1 MTIASHTETFLQKL
15 KHTDYFVQ
23 DHRVHQICT
32 LPGVV
37 LLDMIYRLSSH
48 ALGTQA
54 IELHHV
60 LFKQPIV
67 TSEQFDIDILVTLT
81 THDHYTDVVVSSR
94 KVYHATPGT
103 KENDTVINMECS
115 LHSIDTDNSSKTSLS
130 MPSLDKQVASQWDI
144 DKVYGLARDS
154 DIHHYDFMKNSG
166 TVYRQHAN
174 EWMHLQISSVAT
186 PYMNKFYAHVA
197 LLDGATFAGT
207 SFRWDEQGNEKSME
221 GFKPYIPFMIERF
234 AIYRSFP
241 AQIYTHTVR
250 TTEDLIAD
258 ADIIKRDI
266 AIYDEEG
273 HLLASFKNLTA
284 KRIREAQLI
293 TGLVNESSSATTI
306 HSKVEHVTS
315 LDSYTSA
322 LPLTQIQQFLQL
334 QLADILMVDP
344 KQIDPE
350 TGFYELGLDSIKLLE
365 LVTFLEQYLQIE
377 LYPTLLFEYSTVA
390 TLAAYLNEHWQDTF
404 LQAYSQSQ
412 SLSSRPLKSDP
423 IDTVEST
430 AVIYQPVWETAPIST
445 SLSTETNSVERMII
459 LYTPS
464 PDWKKRLSAYFQI
477 KHIVELQHDVQNTV
491 DYLPSLIEQVFT
503 CMQQYV
509 QTNGHTPTV
518 VQIIAD
524 NRDTIGTIWGLEGLF
539 KTIAQEY
546 PFIQSQLI
554 LFDVESVAY
563 ANQIGERLDQEFQQS
578 GVVPSI
584 SIHYQGHRLER
595 HIKKL
600 KEVTLLHAH
609 SNMTTQH
616 AVRNGGVYLIIGGMG
631 GLGYE
636 LAQHIADRADT
647 VLILTGRSALSDSLS
662 LQLESLRSKGSEAI
676 YIQTDITNYEQV
688 EKMVH
693 LVLAEYAT
701 INGVFYCAGVIQD
714 KLFIQKS
721 TTELHQ
727 TLQPKIQGFT
737 YLDQVLS
744 QQALDFFV
752 VFSSLSAVVGNI
764 GQSDYAVANGYLDQL
779 VLERATKV
787 KQGQR
792 SGRTYTI
799 NWQLWEQG
807 GMQVSDS
814 HRQLMYKSGGMIPLP
829 TDAGMNVLDLIMK
842 ADFPQ
847 LTVLYGDSQQI
858 RYHMQNS
865 LPQSSVSSEKQDNA
879 TKDNQTDDL
888 TDIAIIGV
896 AGRYPDANTIEQLY
910 ENLKAGKDSITTI
923 PEHRWAANHTAYAV
937 EDYYRYG
944 SFVDRIDDFDP
955 LFFNISP
962 YQAERMDPQAR
973 LFLQTVWEACEDTGF
988 AVHRNQHDYSASSSR
1003 SVGVFAGV
1011 FWNHYELYSA
1021 EMSQQGQPSAFGT
1034 NSASIANM
1042 VSYHL
1047 NFHGPSMA
1055 LDSMCSSSL
1064 TAVHLA
1070 CESIKRGECHY
1081 AVAGGVNLVTHPH
1094 KYVFLKE
1101 AQFLSSE
1108 GKCRSFGKDGDG
1120 YVPGEGV
1127 GAVLMTSVAEARK
1140 QGYPIYAVIK
1150 GSALNHSGRT
1160 SGATVPDPVAQS
1172 EVILNALASAH
1183 IDPATLS
1190 YIETHGTGTSLGDP
1204 IELQAL
1210 ERAFRKAGS
1219 TEQQFCAIG
1228 SLKSNI
1234 GHLEAAAGIAGLTKL
1249 LLQLKHQEI
1258 FPSLHAEPLNPLIPF
1273 GSTSFYVQHQ
1283 GKVWDRPVITNN
1295 NIATEIPLRAG
1306 ISSFGANGS
1315 NAHVIVEEYV
1325 SVPALIEQQHNN
1337 DHQRPVIIPLSAQTE
1352 ERLQVYAQK
1361 LLDFVHTADT
1371 SLDLHNLAYTLQLG
1385 RTEMKA
1391 RVAFH
1396 IVDIADLKQQLN
1408 AFIQKKTVDNASQI
1422 LTIPD
1427 DQAERAFFISQL
1439 IAKQEWHTLANSW
1452 TQGVKIDWMVLY
1464 PDQEC
1469 QFIHAPTYPFRRNR
1483 YWVPDID
1490 SSNLSTKQQV
1500 STAPQASLEEEEIEE
1515 GTVSSLH
1522 EQSIEEH
1529 GSTDSS
1535 SIVEGHV
1542 STLIKTTAAKILKV
1556 QIIDIENDVELSEY
1570 GFDSI
1575 LFTQLADQLNH
1586 QLQTDLTPA
1595 HFFEQ
1600 TTIQQITAFLIEHY
1614 STAIKVF
1621 FGDPVKQRTQPTK
1634 PTNSNVSTSSKS
1646 KGSPIQKSAVPAVSS
1661 LSVDQQEPIAIIG
1674 MSAKFPQ
1681 AEDIHQFWDNLV
1693 SGKDCISEIPSNR
1706 WDWKQHFGDPNQ
1718 NNHKT
1723 NIKWGGFIEGIDEF
1737 DPLFFGISPREAVHM
1752 DPQQRLLMMY
1762 VWKAIEDAGYTAS
1775 SLAGTQLGIFVG
1787 TGSSGYNVMMAQA
1800 NENVEAYSITAN
1812 VPSVGPNRM
1821 SHFLN
1826 VHGPSQPI
1834 ETACSSSLVAIHR
1847 AVNAIRSG
1855 DCDTAVTGGVN
1866 TILSLDAHISLNK
1879 AGMLSADGRCKTFS
1893 DQADGYARGEGV
1905 GMIFLKKLTDAEA
1918 DGDHI
1923 YGVIRGS
1930 YENHGGKAGSLT
1942 APNPKAQ
1949 TALLKTAFS
1958 RSGISPDTISFIE
1971 THGTGTPLG
1980 DPIEI
1985 NTLKS
1990 AFQSSSG
1997 EPPVPDHSIGYCGI
2011 GSVKTNI
2018 GHLEMA
2024 AGIAGVIKVLLQM
2037 KHQKLV
2043 KSLHAET
2050 VNPYIHLENSP
2061 FYIVKST
2068 RDWHRLQNEN
2078 GQEIPRR
2085 AGISSFGFGGSNAH
2099 VVLEEYI
2106 PATSQH
2112 DNRKESPHQPVVF
2125 LLSAVTKE
2133 RLQEQVQQ
2141 WIQVL
2146 QQNYYTD
2153 DQLSD
2158 IAYTLQVGREA
2169 FEIRF
2174 GCVVTSIQELKEKLH
2189 AYSVSEQPIE
2199 SVYEGDASAH
2209 KSFISLFKADEE
2221 LSEAVHKWMQRSKY
2235 HKLLEVWVKG
2245 IDIHWSAWYEDSQ
2258 PQRLSLPTY
2267 PFAKE
2272 KYWVNVVSSRA
2283 KEVEL
2288 QEEHKDTLQH
2298 QQNPEN
2304 VQTDANIESISPN
2317 AEVASAVSIQ
2327 KQITTILADLL
2338 GVQATSIQPDV
2349 PLERYGMNSILIL
2362 QMLQQFQNHIYA
2374 SIQLDDIVECSTI
2387 EELVAAIPADAN
2399 DGKTNS
2405 DAESI
2410 SYSELIH
2417 LNAVTTGR
2425 PIFWIHGG
2433 TGGVESYIDLAYQ
2446 LNRPFYGIQAK
2457 GYFNEEP
2464 PLQSMYAMAAYYTR
2478 MIRDIQPEG
2487 PYDIGG
2493 YSLGGILTYEIA
2505 RILQTMEQEVSSIV
2519 MIDSFYPE
2527 DFHFEL
2533 TADHPHLWHM
2543 LYPNGST
2550 VSKEKFIDTCYRL
2563 EQAYELDQY
2572 KPLPLLDSQ
2581 SIRSYY
2587 FRNQNGIFVDENSH
2601 NPTDYWQKWKTILPH
2616 LHIVDIDASNHFV
2629 MLSESQSLQ
2638 QIVTS
2643 IQSIYTASD
2652 IAKEVSSTTL

>member
-1 MTIASHTETFLQKL
+1 MTIASRTETFLQKL

-54 IELHHV
+54 IELHNV
-60 LFKQPIV
+60 IFKQPIV
-67 TSEQFDIDILVTLT
+67 TSEQFDIEIWVSFTN
-81 THDHYTDVVVSSR
+81 HDHYTDVVVSSR
-94 KVYHATPGT
+94 KVYHANDSM
-103 KENDTVINMECS
+103 KENDKVVNMECS
-115 LHSIDTDNSSKTSLS
+115 LHSIATDQSARTQVS
-130 MPSLDKQVASQWDI
+130 MPFLDKQVVSQWDM

-154 DIHHYDFMKNSG
+154 EIHHYDFMKNSG
-166 TVYRQHAN
+166 TVYQQDDN
-174 EWMHLQISSVAT
+174 EWMHLHISSVAT

-197 LLDGATFAGT
+197 LLDGSTFAGT
-207 SFRWDEQGNEKSME
+207 SFRWDAQGNEKSME

-234 AIYRSFP
+234 TIYRSFP
-241 AQIYTHTVR
+241 EQIYTHTVR
-250 TTEDLIAD
+250 TKEDLVAD

-266 AIYDEEG
+266 SIYDHEG
-273 HLLASFKNLTA
+273 ALLASFQNLTA
-284 KRIREAQLI
+284 KRIRESQLI
-293 TGLVNESSSATTI
+293 TGLINESSGSVATI
-306 HSKVEHVTS
+306 HSKVEKATTMDRHTS
-315 LDSYTSA
+315 ES
-322 LPLTQIQQFLQL
+322 PLKQIEQFLQL
-334 QLADILMVDP
+334 QLADILM
-344 KQIDPE
+344 IDPNHIDLE

-390 TLAAYLNEHWQDTF
+390 TLAAYLNDHWQDAF
-404 LQAYSQSQ
+404 LQTQSQSQ
-412 SLSSRPLKSDP
+412 SLADRSVLTDTIDPGKS
-423 IDTVEST
+423 TT
-430 AVIYQPVWETAPIST
+430 VIYEPVWEEAPISE
-445 SLSTETNSVERMII
+445 SLPNASNAVDRIVI

-464 PDWKKRLSAYFQI
+464 PEWKKVLSAHSQI
-477 KHIVELQHDVQNTV
+477 EHIVALQHDKQHTV

-503 CMQQYV
+503 FMQQYV
-509 QTNGHTPTV
+509 QTNRHTPTF
-518 VQIIAD
+518 VQVIAD
-524 NRDTIGTIWGLEGLF
+524 NEDTTGTIWGLEGLF

-546 PFIQSQLI
+546 PLIQSQLI
-554 LFDVESVAY
+554 LLDVEDVSDAEHI
-563 ANQIGERLDQEFQQS
+563 ANRLDQEFQHAS
-578 GVVPSI
+578 TAPSI

-595 HIKKL
+595 HIKTL
-600 KEVTLLHAH
+600 KEVTLLHA
-609 SNMTTQH
+609 NANITTQH
-616 AVRNGGVYLIIGGMG
+616 SFRNGGVYLIIGGMG

-636 LAQHIADRADT
+636 LAKHIADHTDT
-647 VLILTGRSALSDSLS
+647 VLVLTGRSPLSHSLS
-662 LQLESLRSKGSEAI
+662 VQLESLRAKGSEAI
-676 YIQTDITNYEQV
+676 YIQTDITKHEEV
-688 EKMVH
+688 EKMVR
-693 LVLAEYAT
+693 LILTEYAT
-701 INGVFYCAGVIQD
+701 INGVFHCAGVIQD
-714 KLFIQKS
+714 KLLIQKS
-721 TTELHQ
+721 IAELHQ

-764 GQSDYAVANGYLDQL
+764 GQSDYAVANGYIDQL
-779 VLERATKV
+779 VLERAIKV

-792 SGRTYTI
+792 SGSTYTI

-807 GMQVSDS
+807 GMQVSDT
-814 HRQLMYKSGGMIPLP
+814 HRQLMYKSGGMVPLP
-829 TDAGMNVLDLIMK
+829 TDVGMNTLDLIIK
-842 ADFPQ
+842 SDSPQ
-847 LTVLYGDSQQI
+847 WTVLYGESEQI
-858 RYHMQNS
+858 RYHMRES
-865 LPQSSVSSEKQDNA
+865 LPHSSVSSEKQDIS
-879 TKDNQTDDL
+879 TKDTSVDNL

-910 ENLKAGKDSITTI
+910 ENLKVGKDSITSI
-923 PEHRWAANHTAYAV
+923 PEHRWASNHNAYAV

-973 LFLQTVWEACEDTGF
+973 LFLQTVWEACEDAGF
-988 AVHRNQHDYSASSSR
+988 AVHRNQHDYSASGSR

-1034 NSASIANM
+1034 NAASIANM

-1127 GAVLMTSVAEARK
+1127 GAVLMTSVAEAQK

-1190 YIETHGTGTSLGDP
+1190 YVETHGTGTSLGDP

-1210 ERAFRKAGS
+1210 ERAFRQAGS
-1219 TEQQFCAIG
+1219 TKQQFCAIG

-1249 LLQLKHQEI
+1249 LLQLKHKEI

-1283 GKVWDRPVITNN
+1283 GKVWERPIITNGGVAN
-1295 NIATEIPLRAG
+1295 EIPLRAG

-1315 NAHVIVEEYV
+1315 NAHLIVEEYV
-1325 SVPALIEQQHNN
+1325 PVPAIMKQQRSIN
-1337 DHQRPVIIPLSAQTE
+1337 DQQTAIIIPLSAQTE

-1361 LLDFVHTADT
+1361 LLDFVHTADE
-1371 SLDLHNLAYTLQLG
+1371 SLDLRNLAYTFQLG

-1391 RVAFH
+1391 RIAFN
-1396 IVDIADLKQQLN
+1396 IVDIADLKQQLH
-1408 AFIQKKTVDNASQI
+1408 AFRQQTNIDHPQQTLI
-1422 LTIPD
+1422 LPAE
-1427 DQAERAFFISQL
+1427 QADRVLFISQL
-1439 IAKQEWHTLANSW
+1439 VAQEEWNTLATAW
-1452 TQGVKIDWMVLY
+1452 TQGAKIDWTILY
-1464 PDQEC
+1464 QNQLG
-1469 QFIHAPTYPFRRNR
+1469 QFIHAPTYPFRTNR

-1490 SSNLSTKQQV
+1490 SASLATEQRISTKPQV
-1500 STAPQASLEEEEIEE
+1500 PLEEVAIP
-1515 GTVSSLH
+1515 SLH
-1522 EQSIEEH
+1522 EQPIEEH
-1529 GSTDSS
+1529 SSTDSL
-1535 SIVEGHV
+1535 SIVEEHV
-1542 STLIKTTAAKILKV
+1542 STWIKTTAAKILKV
-1556 QIIDIENDVELSEY
+1556 QLIDIENDVELSEY

-1575 LFTQLADQLNH
+1575 LFTQLADQFNH

-1600 TTIQQITAFLIEHY
+1600 TTIQQITAFLIDQY
-1614 STAIKVF
+1614 STEIKHF
-1621 FGDPVKQRTQPTK
+1621 FSEAVEQRHRSAK
-1634 PTNSNVSTSSKS
+1634 PNSSNLSTSPNPKVSSKPKINSNQQ
-1646 KGSPIQKSAVPAVSS
+1646 PVSS
-1661 LSVDQQEPIAIIG
+1661 ASSSSSVDHQEPIAIIG
-1674 MSAKFPQ
+1674 MSARFPQ
-1681 AEDIHQFWDNLV
+1681 AEDIDQFWDNLV

-1706 WDWKQHFGDPNQ
+1706 WDWKKHFGDPNQ
-1718 NNHKT
+1718 NNYKT
-1723 NIKWGGFIEGIDEF
+1723 NIKWGGFIEGIEEF

-1762 VWKAIEDAGYTAS
+1762 VWKAIEDAGYAAS

-1893 DQADGYARGEGV
+1893 AQADGYARGEGV

-1949 TALLKTAFS
+1949 TALLKTAFA

-1990 AFQSSSG
+1990 AFQTSG
-1997 EPPVPDHSIGYCGI
+1997 EESTGLDSSIGYCGI

-2061 FYIVKST
+2061 FYIVNST
-2068 RDWHRLQNEN
+2068 QDWQRLKDEN

-2099 VVLEEYI
+2099 VVLEEYT
-2106 PATSQH
+2106 P
-2112 DNRKESPHQPVVF
+2112 EMSPHHNQNESSHHPVVF

-2133 RLQEQVQQ
+2133 RLQAQIQQ

-2146 QQNYYTD
+2146 QHNDYTD

-2174 GCVVTSIQELKEKLH
+2174 GCVVSSIDELKEKLQSYV
-2189 AYSVSEQPIE
+2189 ASEHPVE
-2199 SVYEGDASAH
+2199 NVYEGDASAH

-2221 LSEAVHKWMQRSKY
+2221 LSEAVYKWMERSKY
-2235 HKLLEVWVKG
+2235 HKLLEVWTKG
-2245 IDIHWSAWYEDSQ
+2245 LDVNWSAWYAESQ

-2267 PFAKE
+2267 PFSKE
-2272 KYWVNVVSSRA
+2272 KYWVNISSSYTRG
-2283 KEVEL
+2283 VEL
-2288 QEEHKDTLQH
+2288 QNEHTGTLQN
-2298 QQNPEN
+2298 QKEAEEPLN
-2304 VQTDANIESISPN
+2304 VESVPPRV
-2317 AEVASAVSIQ
+2317 EVNSALSIQ
-2327 KQITTILADLL
+2327 QQITAILADLL
-2338 GVQATSIQPDV
+2338 GIKDTSIQADV
-2349 PLERYGMNSILIL
+2349 PLDRYGMNSILIL
-2362 QMLQQFQNHIYA
+2362 QMLQRLQSQIDP
-2374 SIQLDDIVECSTI
+2374 SIQLEDIMECDTI
-2387 EELVAAIPADAN
+2387 EELIAALPTDPNAMNTHPD
-2399 DGKTNS
+2399 
-2405 DAESI
+2405 SI
-2410 SYSELIH
+2410 AYSELIH
-2417 LNAVTTGR
+2417 LNAVTAGQ

-2433 TGGVESYIDLAYQ
+2433 TGGVEAYIELANS
-2446 LNRPFYGIQAK
+2446 LHRPFYGIQAK
-2457 GYFNEEP
+2457 GYSNDEP

-2478 MIRDIQPEG
+2478 IIRDIQPEG

-2493 YSLGGILTYEIA
+2493 YSLGGVLTYEIA
-2505 RILQTMEQEVSSIV
+2505 RILQTMEQEVSSII
-2519 MIDSFYPE
+2519 MIDSFYP
-2527 DFHFEL
+2527 DNSHVQW
-2533 TADHPHLWHM
+2533 TADHPDLWQM
-2543 LYPNGST
+2543 LYSKGST
-2550 VSKEKFIDTCYRL
+2550 ASKEKFIETCSRL

-2572 KPLPLLDSQ
+2572 KPLPLLNPQ

-2587 FRNQNGIFVDENSH
+2587 FRNQNGILVDDNSI
-2601 NPTDYWQKWKTILPH
+2601 NPTDYWQTWKTILPD
-2616 LHIVDIDASNHFV
+2616 LQMVDIDATNHFV
-2629 MLSESQSLQ
+2629 MLSEPTSLQ
-2638 QIVTS
+2638 QITTA
-2643 IQSIYTASD
+2643 IQSIYTPND
-2652 IAKEVSSTTL
+2652 IPNAVSSTTL

>member
-37 LLDMIYRLSSH
+37 LLDMIYRLSST
-48 ALGTQA
+48 ALGTQS

-60 LFKQPIV
+60 VFKQPIV
-67 TSEQFDIDILVTLT
+67 TSEQFDIDILVSFT
-81 THDHYTDVVVSSR
+81 THDTHTDIIVSSR
-94 KVYHATPGT
+94 KVYHAQQST
-103 KENDTVINMECS
+103 KENDKVINMECS
-115 LHSIDTDNSSKTSLS
+115 LHPIDTDNSIKTQSQ
-130 MPSLDKQVASQWDI
+130 MPLLKKQAAIQWDM
-144 DKVYGLARDS
+144 DKVYGLARQS

-166 TVYRQHAN
+166 TVYQQGDN
-174 EWMHLQISSVAT
+174 EWMHLQISSIAT
-186 PYMNKFYAHVA
+186 PYIDKFYAHVA

-207 SFRWDEQGNEKSME
+207 SFRWDEQGNERTQE

-234 AIYRSFP
+234 VIYRSLP
-241 AQIYTHTVR
+241 ERIYTHTVQ
-250 TTEDLIAD
+250 TKEDLVAD
-258 ADIIKRDI
+258 ADIIKRHI
-266 AIYDEEG
+266 SIYDDEG
-273 HLLASFKNLTA
+273 NVLATFENLTA
-284 KRIREAQLI
+284 KRIRESRLI
-293 TGLVNESSSATTI
+293 TELVNPLSASVATI
-306 HSKVEHVTS
+306 HSKAEHVTS
-315 LDSYTSA
+315 LESYTSEF
-322 LPLTQIQQFLQL
+322 PLTQIEQFLQL
-334 QLADILMVDP
+334 QLADILLVEQE
-344 KQIDPE
+344 QIDPE

-390 TLAAYLNEHWQDTF
+390 TLAAYLNDHWQDAF
-404 LQAYSQSQ
+404 LKTYSQSQ
-412 SLSSRPLKSDP
+412 PLSNNLLESDTIDKLKSTT
-423 IDTVEST
+423 IV
-430 AVIYQPVWETAPIST
+430 YQPIWEVAPIST
-445 SLSTETNSVERMII
+445 SLSSKGDPVDRMII
-459 LYTPS
+459 LYTQS
-464 PDWKKRLSAYFQI
+464 PEWKKALSDYPKITHMA
-477 KHIVELQHDVQNTV
+477 ELQHELENTV
-491 DYLPSLIEQVFT
+491 SYLPSLIEQIFT
-503 CMQQYV
+503 LIQQHL
-509 QTNGHTPTV
+509 QTNGHRPTFI
-518 VQIIAD
+518 QIVAD
-524 NRDTIGTIWGLEGLF
+524 RSDRTGTIWGLEGMF

-563 ANQIGERLDQEFQQS
+563 SDQIVERLDHEFQQS
-578 GVVPSI
+578 SIVPSI
-584 SIHYQGHRLER
+584 SIHYQGNTLER
-595 HIKKL
+595 YVKKL
-600 KEVTLLHAH
+600 KEITLLHAH
-609 SNMTTQH
+609 SNATQEH
-616 AVRNGGVYLIIGGMG
+616 SFVTDGVYMIIGGMG

-636 LAQHIADRADT
+636 LAKHIADHAHA
-647 VLILTGRSALSDSLS
+647 VLVLVGRSPLSDSLS
-662 LQLESLRSKGSEAI
+662 LQLELLRSKGSEAI
-676 YIQTDITNYEQV
+676 YIQTDISKHEDV
-688 EKMVH
+688 ENMVH
-693 LVLAEYAT
+693 LILAKYST
-701 INGVFYCAGVIQD
+701 INGVFHCAGIIQD
-714 KLFIQKS
+714 KLMIQKS
-721 TTELHQ
+721 LTELHQ
-727 TLQPKIQGFT
+727 TLQPKIQGFIH
-737 YLDQVLS
+737 LDQVLS
-744 QQALDFFV
+744 QQSLDFFV

-779 VLERATKV
+779 VLERAIKV
-787 KQGQR
+787 EKGQR
-792 SGRTYTI
+792 FGGTYTI

-807 GMQVSDS
+807 GMQVSDA
-814 HRQLMYKSGGMIPLP
+814 HRQLMYKSGGMVPLP
-829 TDAGMNVLDLIMK
+829 TNEGFHMLDLILK
-842 ADFPQ
+842 SDAPQ
-847 LTVLYGDSQQI
+847 LAILYGDAEQI
-858 RYHMQNS
+858 RSRMKENRS
-865 LPQSSVSSEKQDNA
+865 ESSVSSKNNDSSTQ
-879 TKDNQTDDL
+879 QTQEDHP

-896 AGRYPDANTIEQLY
+896 GGRYPDANTIEQLY

-923 PEHRWAANHTAYAV
+923 PEHRWASNHTAYSV

-973 LFLQTVWEACEDTGF
+973 LFLQTVWEACEDAGF

-1021 EMSQQGQPSAFGT
+1021 EMSQQGNPSAFGT

-1127 GAVLMTSVAEARK
+1127 GAVLMTSVAEAKK

-1172 EVILNALASAH
+1172 EVILNALATAH
-1183 IDPATLS
+1183 IDPTTLS

-1219 TEQQFCAIG
+1219 TRQQFCAIG

-1249 LLQLKHQEI
+1249 LLQFKHKEI
-1258 FPSLHAEPLNPLIPF
+1258 FPSLHAEPLNPFIPF
-1273 GSTSFYVQHQ
+1273 GSTSFYVQHE
-1283 GKVWDRPVITNN
+1283 GKVWKRPTIKIND
-1295 NIATEIPLRAG
+1295 IASDIPLRAG

-1315 NAHVIVEEYV
+1315 NAHLILEEYV
-1325 SVPALIEQQHNN
+1325 SVPDIMEPQFTT
-1337 DHQRPVIIPLSAQTE
+1337 DYQRPAIIIPLSAQTE

-1361 LLDFVHTADT
+1361 LLDFVHTMDT
-1371 SLDLHNLAYTLQLG
+1371 SLDLYHLAYTFQLG

-1391 RVAFH
+1391 RIAFN
-1396 IVDIADLKQQLN
+1396 IVDIADLRYQLK
-1408 AFIQKKTVDNASQI
+1408 AFIQKTEIVPIQPT
-1422 LTIPD
+1422 LTIPEE
-1427 DQAERAFFISQL
+1427 QADRALFISQL
-1439 IAKQEWHTLANSW
+1439 VAQQEWNSVATVW
-1452 TQGVKIDWMVLY
+1452 MQGAKIDWTILY
-1464 PDQEC
+1464 QDQVC
-1469 QFIHAPTYPFRRNR
+1469 QFIHAPTYPFRTNR
-1483 YWVPDID
+1483 YWIPEIP
-1490 SSNLSTKQQV
+1490 SSSLSTEKQV
-1500 STAPQASLEEEEIEE
+1500 SIDQHVSLEEVA
-1515 GTVSSLH
+1515 VSSLDEEPFEEH
-1522 EQSIEEH
+1522 HSIDSVAIIEE
-1529 GSTDSS
+1529 T
-1535 SIVEGHV
+1535 V
-1542 STLIKTTAAKILKV
+1542 STSVKSTAAKILKV
-1556 QIIDIENDVELSEY
+1556 QMLDIENDVELSEY

-1600 TTIQQITAFLIEHY
+1600 TTIQQITAFLIDQY
-1614 STAIKVF
+1614 STEMKHVF
-1621 FGDPVKQRTQPTK
+1621 SDTIEQRPQPVSPTI
-1634 PTNSNVSTSSKS
+1634 SNVSTSSKT
-1646 KGSPIQKSAVPAVSS
+1646 KGNPLHKLDVPASFSS
-1661 LSVDQQEPIAIIG
+1661 SANHQEPIAIIG
-1674 MSAKFPQ
+1674 MSARFPQ
-1681 AEDIHQFWDNLV
+1681 AEDIDQFWENLV
-1693 SGKDCISEIPSNR
+1693 SGKDCISEIPANR
-1706 WDWKQHFGDPNQ
+1706 WDWKKHFGDPNQ
-1718 NNHKT
+1718 NNYKT

-1762 VWKAIEDAGYTAS
+1762 VWKAIEDAGYAAS

-1800 NENVEAYSITAN
+1800 NEQVEAYSITAN

-1879 AGMLSADGRCKTFS
+1879 AGMLSPDGRCKTFS
-1893 DQADGYARGEGV
+1893 AQADGYARGEGV

-1990 AFQSSSG
+1990 AFQASPEESTVSNHA
-1997 EPPVPDHSIGYCGI
+1997 VGYCGI
-2011 GSVKTNI
+2011 GSVKSNI

-2050 VNPYIHLENSP
+2050 VNPYIDLENSP
-2061 FYIVKST
+2061 FYIVDAT
-2068 RDWHRLQNEN
+2068 QEWQRLKHEN

-2106 PATSQH
+2106 PEISQ
-2112 DNRKESPHQPVVF
+2112 NNNQNESPHSPVVF

-2141 WIQVL
+2141 WLKVL
-2146 QQNYYTD
+2146 QKNQYTD
-2153 DQLSD
+2153 EDLSD
-2158 IAYTLQVGREA
+2158 IAYTLQVGRDA
-2169 FEIRF
+2169 FDIRF
-2174 GCVVTSIQELKEKLH
+2174 GCIVTSIHELKEKLH
-2189 AYSVSEQPIE
+2189 AYLIPEQQVE
-2199 SVYEGDASAH
+2199 NVYEGDASAH
-2209 KSFISLFKADEE
+2209 KSFIALFKADEE

-2245 IDIHWSAWYEDSQ
+2245 LDVNWTAWYENSQ
-2258 PQRLSLPTY
+2258 PQRISLPTY
-2267 PFAKE
+2267 PFSKE
-2272 KYWVNVVSSRA
+2272 KYWVNTSSSSK
-2283 KEVEL
+2283 KEIQP
-2288 QEEHKDTLQH
+2288 QEENMDISKDQKDQEDQEDQEDHASVKPTLKKADH
-2298 QQNPEN
+2298 F
-2304 VQTDANIESISPN
+2304 ISMQ
-2317 AEVASAVSIQ
+2317 E
-2327 KQITTILADLL
+2327 QITTILADLL
-2338 GVQATSIQPDV
+2338 GVAYTSIQADV
-2349 PLERYGMNSILIL
+2349 PLDRYGMNSILIL
-2362 QMLQQFQNHIYA
+2362 QMLQKFQNHIHA
-2374 SIQLDDIVECSTI
+2374 SIQLEDIIECNTI
-2387 EELVAAIPADAN
+2387 EELIAAVPV
-2399 DGKTNS
+2399 NS
-2405 DAESI
+2405 IHMDIDTDLESI
-2410 SYSELIH
+2410 VYSEFVH
-2417 LNAVTTGR
+2417 LNTVTTGQ
-2425 PIFWIHGG
+2425 PIFWSHGG
-2433 TGGVESYIDLAYQ
+2433 TGGVESYMDLANQ
-2446 LNRPFYGIQAK
+2446 LDRPFYGIQAK
-2457 GYFNEEP
+2457 GYSNDEQ
-2464 PLQSMYAMAAYYTR
+2464 PLQSIYAMAAYYTR
-2478 MIRDIQPEG
+2478 IIRDIQPKG
-2487 PYDIGG
+2487 PYDLGG
-2493 YSLGGILTYEIA
+2493 YSLGGILAYEIA
-2505 RILQTMEQEVSSIV
+2505 RILQTMDQKVSSIV
-2519 MIDSFYPE
+2519 MIDSFYPG
-2527 DFHFEL
+2527 DSNCQL
-2533 TADHPHLWHM
+2533 SADYSHLWQT
-2543 LYPNGST
+2543 LYPEWST
-2550 VSKEKFIDTCYRL
+2550 VSKEKFIDTCHRL
-2563 EQAYELDQY
+2563 EQSYELDQY
-2572 KPLPLLDSQ
+2572 KPLPLLEPQ
-2581 SIRSYY
+2581 SVASYY
-2587 FRNQNGIFVDENSH
+2587 FRNQNGIFIDEKSM
-2601 NPTDYWQKWKTILPH
+2601 NPTDYWQKWKTVLPH
-2616 LHIVDIDASNHFV
+2616 LQMINIDAPNHFV
-2629 MLSESQSLQ
+2629 MLSEQKSLQ
-2638 QIVTS
+2638 QIMTY
-2643 IQSIYTASD
+2643 IQSIYSPSD
-2652 IAKEVSSTTL
+2652 VANTVSSIIL

>member
-1 MTIASHTETFLQKL
+1 MTIASRTETFLQKL

-37 LLDMIYRLSSH
+37 LLDMIYRLSSK
-48 ALGTQA
+48 ALGTQS

-60 LFKQPIV
+60 VFKQPIV
-67 TSEQFDIDILVTLT
+67 TSEQFDIDILVSFT
-81 THDHYTDVVVSSR
+81 THDTHTDIIVSSR
-94 KVYHATPGT
+94 KVYHAQQST
-103 KENDTVINMECS
+103 KENDKVINMECS
-115 LHSIDTDNSSKTSLS
+115 LHPIDTDSSIKAQSQ
-130 MPSLDKQVASQWDI
+130 MPLLKKQAAIQWDM
-144 DKVYGLARDS
+144 DKVYGLARQS

-166 TVYRQHAN
+166 TVYQQGDN
-174 EWMHLQISSVAT
+174 EWMHLQISSIAT
-186 PYMNKFYAHVA
+186 PYIDKFYAHVA

-207 SFRWDEQGNEKSME
+207 SFRWDEQGNERSQE

-234 AIYRSFP
+234 VIYRSLP
-241 AQIYTHTVR
+241 ERIYTHTVQ
-250 TTEDLIAD
+250 TKEDLVAD
-258 ADIIKRDI
+258 ADIIKRHI
-266 AIYDEEG
+266 SIYDDEG
-273 HLLASFKNLTA
+273 NVLATFENLTA
-284 KRIREAQLI
+284 KRIREARLI
-293 TGLVNESSSATTI
+293 TGLVDPMSTPVAAI
-306 HSKVEHVTS
+306 HSKAEHFTS
-315 LDSYTSA
+315 LNSHISES
-322 LPLTQIQQFLQL
+322 PLTQIEQFLQL
-334 QLADILMVDP
+334 QLADILMTEQE
-344 KQIDPE
+344 QIDSE

-390 TLAAYLNEHWQDTF
+390 TLAAYLNDHWQDAF
-404 LQAYSQSQ
+404 LKTYTQSR
-412 SLSSRPLKSDP
+412 SFSNPLVESDT
-423 IDTVEST
+423 IDTFENST
-430 AVIYQPVWETAPIST
+430 IAYQPVWEVIPIST
-445 SLSTETNSVERMII
+445 SSSAKDDAVDRMII

-464 PDWKKRLSAYFQI
+464 QVWKKVLSDHPKI
-477 KHIVELQHDVQNTV
+477 THITELQHELENIVS
-491 DYLPSLIEQVFT
+491 YLPSLIEQIFT
-503 CMQQYV
+503 LIQQHL
-509 QTNGHTPTV
+509 QTNGHRPTV
-518 VQIIAD
+518 IQIVAD
-524 NRDTIGTIWGLEGLF
+524 RSDRTGTIWGLEGMF

-563 ANQIGERLDQEFQQS
+563 SDQIVERLDEEFEQS
-578 GVVPSI
+578 SIVPSI

-595 HIKKL
+595 HIRNL
-600 KEVTLLHAH
+600 QEVTLLDSGSH
-609 SNMTTQH
+609 SITQH
-616 AVRNGGVYLIIGGMG
+616 SFRNGGVYLIIGGMG

-636 LAQHIADRADT
+636 LAKHIADRTHT
-647 VLILTGRSALSDSLS
+647 VLILIGRSPLSDSLS
-662 LQLESLRSKGSEAI
+662 LQLELLRSKGSEAI
-676 YIQTDITNYEQV
+676 YIQTDISKHEDV
-688 EKMVH
+688 ENMVH
-693 LVLAEYAT
+693 LILAKYST
-701 INGVFYCAGVIQD
+701 INGVFHCAGIIQD
-714 KLFIQKS
+714 KLMIQKS
-721 TTELHQ
+721 LTELHQ
-727 TLQPKIQGFT
+727 TLQPKIQGFIH
-737 YLDQVLS
+737 LDQVLS
-744 QQALDFFV
+744 QQSLDFFV

-779 VLERATKV
+779 VLERALKV
-787 KQGQR
+787 KKGQR
-792 SGRTYTI
+792 SGGTYTI

-807 GMQVSDS
+807 GMQVSDA
-814 HRQLMYKSGGMIPLP
+814 HRQLMYKSGGMVPLP
-829 TDAGMNVLDLIMK
+829 TDEGFHMLDLILK
-842 ADFPQ
+842 SDAPQ
-847 LTVLYGDSQQI
+847 LAILYGDAEQI
-858 RYHMQNS
+858 RSRIQEHRS
-865 LPQSSVSSEKQDNA
+865 ESSVSSKNNDSSPQ
-879 TKDNQTDDL
+879 QTQEDHS

-896 AGRYPDANTIEQLY
+896 GGRYPDANTIEQLY

-923 PEHRWAANHTAYAV
+923 PEHRWASNHTAYSV

-973 LFLQTVWEACEDTGF
+973 LFLQTVWEACEDAGF

-1021 EMSQQGQPSAFGT
+1021 EMSQQGRPSAFGT

-1127 GAVLMTSVAEARK
+1127 GAVLMTSVAEAKK
-1140 QGYPIYAVIK
+1140 QGHPIYAVIK

-1172 EVILNALASAH
+1172 EVILNALAAAH
-1183 IDPATLS
+1183 IDPSTLS

-1219 TEQQFCAIG
+1219 TQQQFCAIG

-1249 LLQLKHQEI
+1249 LLQFKHQEI

-1283 GKVWDRPVITNN
+1283 GKVWERPTITDNN
-1295 NIATEIPLRAG
+1295 STSEIPLRAG

-1325 SVPALIEQQHNN
+1325 PVPSNMEQQHTIN
-1337 DHQRPVIIPLSAQTE
+1337 HQSSVIIPLSAQTE

-1371 SLDLHNLAYTLQLG
+1371 SLNLCNLAYTFQLG

-1391 RVAFH
+1391 RVAFN
-1396 IVDIADLKQQLN
+1396 IADIADLKQQLN
-1408 AFIQKKTVDNASQI
+1408 TFIQKTDIAPIQPT

-1427 DQAERAFFISQL
+1427 QQSDRNVFISQL
-1439 IAKQEWHTLANSW
+1439 IAKQEWNTLAHVW
-1452 TQGVKIDWMVLY
+1452 MQGVKIDWTILY
-1464 PDQEC
+1464 PDHVC
-1469 QFIHAPTYPFRRNR
+1469 QLIHAPTYPFRTNR

-1490 SSNLSTKQQV
+1490 S
-1500 STAPQASLEEEEIEE
+1500 ASLSNEQQISNEPKVPLEEVKSEEVA
-1515 GTVSSLH
+1515 VSSLH
-1522 EQSIEEH
+1522 EESIEEH
-1529 GSTDSS
+1529 V
-1535 SIVEGHV
+1535 SIKSLSIIEEQVK
-1542 STLIKTTAAKILKV
+1542 TWIKTTAAKILKV
-1556 QIIDIENDVELSEY
+1556 QMIDIENDVELSEY

-1575 LFTQLADQLNH
+1575 LFTQLADQFNH

-1600 TTIQQITAFLIEHY
+1600 TTIQQITVFLIDQY
-1614 STAIKVF
+1614 STEIKQFFSDAIQ
-1621 FGDPVKQRTQPTK
+1621 QRPEPMK
-1634 PTNSNVSTSSKS
+1634 RNNTNLSTSSKS
-1646 KGSPIQKSAVPAVSS
+1646 KESSLPKSGVPVSS
-1661 LSVDQQEPIAIIG
+1661 SLPVDHQEPIAIIG

-1681 AEDIHQFWDNLV
+1681 AEDIDQFWDNLV
-1693 SGKDCISEIPSNR
+1693 SGKDCIGEIPSNR
-1706 WDWKQHFGDPNQ
+1706 WDWKKHFGDPNQ
-1718 NNHKT
+1718 NNYRT

-1737 DPLFFGISPREAVHM
+1737 DPLFFGIAPREAVHM

-1762 VWKAIEDAGYTAS
+1762 VWKAIEDAGYAAS
-1775 SLAGTQLGIFVG
+1775 SLAGSQLGIFVG

-1800 NENVEAYSITAN
+1800 NEQVEAYSITAN

-1879 AGMLSADGRCKTFS
+1879 AGMLSPDGRCKTFS
-1893 DQADGYARGEGV
+1893 AQADGYARGEGV
-1905 GMIFLKKLTDAEA
+1905 GMIFLKKLTDAQA

-1949 TALLKTAFS
+1949 TALLKTAFL

-1990 AFQSSSG
+1990 AFQASPEESTVSNHA
-1997 EPPVPDHSIGYCGI
+1997 VGYCGI
-2011 GSVKTNI
+2011 GSVKSNI

-2043 KSLHAET
+2043 KSLHAEI

-2061 FYIVKST
+2061 FYIVNET
-2068 RDWHRLQNEN
+2068 QDWQRLRNEN

-2085 AGISSFGFGGSNAH
+2085 AGVSSFGFGGSNAH

-2106 PATSQH
+2106 PETSQH
-2112 DNRKESPHQPVVF
+2112 HNQTESPHQPVLFV
-2125 LLSAVTKE
+2125 LSAVTKE
-2133 RLQEQVQQ
+2133 RLDEQIQQ

-2146 QQNYYTD
+2146 QQNHYTD
-2153 DQLSD
+2153 AQLSD
-2158 IAYTLQVGREA
+2158 MAYTLQVGRDA
-2169 FEIRF
+2169 FDIRF
-2174 GCVVTSIQELKEKLH
+2174 GCIVSSIDELKEKLQ
-2189 AYSVSEQPIE
+2189 AYVISEQPIE
-2199 SVYEGDASAH
+2199 NVYTGDASAH
-2209 KSFISLFKADEE
+2209 KSFIALFKADEE
-2221 LSEAVHKWMQRSKY
+2221 LSEAVHQWMQRSKY

-2245 IDIHWSAWYEDSQ
+2245 IDVNWSAWYKDSQ
-2258 PQRLSLPTY
+2258 MQRISLPTY
-2267 PFAKE
+2267 PFSKE
-2272 KYWVNVVSSRA
+2272 KYWVNVSSFSEKR
-2283 KEVEL
+2283 VEL
-2288 QEEHKDTLQH
+2288 QENHISKSQDQ
-2298 QQNPEN
+2298 EN
-2304 VQTDANIESISPN
+2304 QEGHTSINSISPKV
-2317 AEVASAVSIQ
+2317 EVDAVVSIQ

-2338 GVQATSIQPDV
+2338 GVADTSIQADV
-2349 PLERYGMNSILIL
+2349 PLDRYGMNSILIL
-2362 QMLQQFQNHIYA
+2362 QMLQKFQSHIDP
-2374 SIQLDDIVECSTI
+2374 SIQLEDIVECNTI
-2387 EELVAAIPADAN
+2387 EELVAALPVDSIDIH
-2399 DGKTNS
+2399 S
-2405 DAESI
+2405 DSESI
-2410 SYSELIH
+2410 AYSELIH
-2417 LNAVTTGR
+2417 LNAVTTGQ

-2433 TGGVESYIDLAYQ
+2433 TGGVESYLQLATQ

-2457 GYFNEEP
+2457 GYLNDEP
-2464 PLQSMYAMAAYYTR
+2464 PLQSIYAMAAYYTR
-2478 MIRDIQPEG
+2478 IIRDIQPEG
-2487 PYDIGG
+2487 PYDVGG
-2493 YSLGGILTYEIA
+2493 YSLGGILAYEII

-2519 MIDSFYPE
+2519 MIDSFYPDDSNLQWNTE
-2527 DFHFEL
+2527 
-2533 TADHPHLWHM
+2533 HPYLWQM

-2550 VSKEKFIDTCYRL
+2550 ASKEKFIDTCYRL

-2572 KPLPLLDSQ
+2572 QPVPLLDSQ

-2587 FRNQNGIFVDENSH
+2587 FRNQNGIFVDENST
-2601 NPTDYWQKWKTILPH
+2601 NPTDYWQKWRTILPH
-2616 LHIVDIDASNHFV
+2616 LHIVDIDTSNHFV
-2629 MLSESQSLQ
+2629 MLSEQKSLQ
-2638 QIVTS
+2638 QIMIS
-2643 IQSIYTASD
+2643 IQSIYTSSD
-2652 IAKEVSSTTL
+2652 ISHTVSSITL